1 MTQTTIIKGR
11 GGVQKGGCATTH
23 ESAKLDQQLKTIAQK
38 LKKEF
43 SGFSKGH
50 NRRKPLWENIY
61 SGCVPDGG
69 LWLDQNNTVYCA
81 IEAKVQGNHGNAQ
94 ERHAKNLMVCET
106 FKSKNGFRYVTFMA
120 GTGAIHDGVLC
131 RYAKTALTC
140 KNNIGEQEINTL
152 HDNGV
157 SFFLS
162 VTGWSDTEIETI
174 MRQALSR

>member
-1 MTQTTIIKGR
+1 MEKSTIIKGR
-11 GGVQKGGCATTH
+11 GGVQKGGSATTK
-23 ESAKLDQQLKTIAQK
+23 ESSKLDKQLKSIAQK

-43 SGFSKGH
+43 SGFSVGH

-61 SGCVPDGG
+61 SGCEPDGG
-69 LWLDQNNTVYCA
+69 LWLDQNNNVYCA

-106 FKSKNGFRYVTFMA
+106 FKSESGFRYVTFMA
-120 GTGAIHDGVLC
+120 GEGATHDGVLY

-140 KNNIGEQEINTL
+140 KNRIDQQEINTL
-152 HDNGV
+152 HDNGI

-162 VTGWSDTEIETI
+162 VTGWTDAEVETI
-174 MRQALSR
+174 MRQALSK